1 MKPKSSEMRFENQK
15 NTVHIKIVFNIDKNS
30 DIMKADPF
38 QNSDSSKEL
47 HTTAEATVKNDPF

>member
-1 MKPKSSEMRFENQK
+1 MRFENQK

-38 QNSDSSKEL
+38 QNSNSSKEL
-47 HTTAEATVKNDPF
+47 HTTAKATVKSDPF